1 MIKKLIKPVEV
12 EKDYVVPFREALKKQ
27 EDAIDDGGDGGSGC
41 SGQRT
46 YADEE
51 IDDISF

>member
-1 MIKKLIKPVEV
+1 MIKKLVKPEQVENS
-12 EKDYVVPFREALKKQ
+12 YVVPFREAIQK
-27 EDAIDDGGDGGSGC
+27 EAVIDDGGGSGC